1 MRFNDILIVSGSVFI
16 KDLPAFLQSLN
27 SFSKQNDIEI
37 QGFDARKIVDPDHLL
52 FAVHRARCAFNTES
66 NEAKDIGLETL
77 RFSSGQK
84 QIGKAFSMGLVPGEN
99 RSYFVFFGY
108 PGKTTRAKDEFL
120 GKFGVSECADF
131 SLDEKKPFLME
142 QFGITDAEL
151 KAADVSKLK
160 DLVLERV
167 ALVDITR

>member
-1 MRFNDILIVSGSVFI
+1 MLEKSSAPITCF
-16 KDLPAFLQSLN
+16 
-27 SFSKQNDIEI
+27 
-37 QGFDARKIVDPDHLL
+37 LL
-52 FAVHRARCAFNTES
+52 FTARAARLIPEQMKLRISGLKRCVFHP
-66 NEAKDIGLETL
+66 
-77 RFSSGQK
+77 

-120 GKFGVSECADF
+120 SEFGISECADF

-151 KAADVSKLK
+151 IAADVSKLK